1 MTKQLIKTKLSL
13 TLLPNATDLHM
24 DIRQLYE
31 YLKRGKSSNQISK
44 LNFSINGYQ
53 KKLVVVLAHTK
64 INNKNGLAVI
74 SLERNYIS
82 YILHHSSLTR
92 PKNL

>member
-53 KKLVVVLAHTK
+53 K
-64 INNKNGLAVI
+64 N
-74 SLERNYIS
+74 
-82 YILHHSSLTR
+82 
-92 PKNL
+92 